1 MVTRIDVKTVAPPAN
16 LGNRRKPPLVG
27 CFAMG
32 ILNREVGEIEL
43 IPVAKGI
50 LARWWIVLIAA
61 LVGVVAM
68 WSQESELATT
78 PAITEITRV
87 YESRDETALLSVV
100 GIDPSTISPLPSFD
114 NQILRIQE
122 KTNREKI
129 AQEIGTGVGVSISRS
144 EQRFS
149 LLDTL
154 EGDGKT
160 RFTFLSVGTPTYTFR
175 CSDSTADTCNKAID
189 AYLDELVQTR
199 KASIL
204 SGIERLTTMLE
215 SAAQAGSPLAQEK
228 LLGLRAASPLI
239 TGELAL
245 LSSEEIR
252 SGATVSTVKK
262 STYVF
267 GLIGGA
273 LVGLLIALQLTL
285 TDRRVRS
292 LSQLSK
298 HFEVRALLGVV
309 THEPSSNQHVAAAI
323 VARAN
328 ALSLSSVALVPVDE
342 QTEALQLAEKLN
354 AVTVSMGVT
363 VASLA
368 PISSL
373 TASDLISSHS
383 GMIVLA
389 SRGVSCTDDIVSTWS
404 VLDSAQKPLLGVIL
418 AESAL

>member
-1 MVTRIDVKTVAPPAN
+1 MSVKIVAPPIN
-16 LGNRRKPPLVG
+16 MGNRRKPPLVD

-78 PAITEITRV
+78 PAITEITRI

-122 KTNREKI
+122 QTNREKI
-129 AQEIGTGVGVSISRS
+129 AQEIGTDVGVSISRS

-189 AYLDELVQTR
+189 AYLGALVQTR
-199 KASIL
+199 KASII
-204 SGIERLTTMLE
+204 SGLDRLTTMLE

-228 LLGLRAASPLI
+228 ILGLRAVSPLI
-239 TGELAL
+239 TGELTL
-245 LSSEEIR
+245 LSSEEVQ

-285 TDRRVRS
+285 TDKRVRS

-298 HFEVRALLGVV
+298 RFEARALLGVV
-309 THEPSSNQHVAAAI
+309 TPEPSSIQHAAAAI
-323 VARAN
+323 VARAR
-328 ALSLSSVALVPVDE
+328 ALSLNSVALVPVDQ
-342 QTEALQLAEKLN
+342 QTEVVDLAKEIH
-354 AVTVSMGVT
+354 AVTSVIGISVTSLETISTLSAKDLVSTDSAMIIIASPGV
-363 VASLA
+363 
-368 PISSL
+368 SL
-373 TASDLISSHS
+373 T
-383 GMIVLA
+383 
-389 SRGVSCTDDIVSTWS
+389 DDTVTTWS
-404 VLDSAQKPLLGVIL
+404 VLEKANRPMLGVL
-418 AESAL
+418 LVDPRS